1 MAAIALRKLARTA
14 PEARDQCLPPSRENA
29 SRAAATA
36 ISTSSAVPA
45 GMSPSRI
52 PISDYHHNKKVEFS
66 TVRGCLLGCCRYD
79 VKAIGERG
87 GGGAGKHEPM
97 VASVA
102 GLTTGRR
109 RPRHGS
115 LQAPPM
121 KRPRRGTVCGGAMAM
136 RWTGDERTEE

>member
-1 MAAIALRKLARTA
+1 LAAIALRKLARTA

-66 TVRGCLLGCCRYD
+66 TVLGCLLGCCRYD

-87 GGGAGKHEPM
+87 GGGGGE
-97 VASVA
+97 
-102 GLTTGRR
+102 
-109 RPRHGS
+109 
-115 LQAPPM
+115 
-121 KRPRRGTVCGGAMAM
+121 PRRGVVRGRGGVGV
-136 RWTGDERTEE
+136 RRGKKGGRE